1 MGRVK
6 NSLNESEVAELLAM
20 KGEFLQH
27 REETAELRGEVDD
40 LRKDVHG
47 IGLKQDTMVSV
58 MDGVQKA
65 VSSLNTQLA
74 AMADVLKSLSNP
86 DASTSAHPGQPAAEQ
101 QQVHKEA
108 NAPEDRPLTAELR
121 KRLEIVQAKTC

>member
-1 MGRVK
+1 MGRGK
-6 NSLNESEVAELLAM
+6 ASLDESEIAELLAM

-27 REETAELRGEVDD
+27 RDETAELRGEVDA

-47 IGLKQDTMVSV
+47 IGLKQDNMVSV

-74 AMADVLKSLSNP
+74 TMADVLKALSAP
-86 DASTSAHPGQPAAEQ
+86 GASTSSPSGQLVPDHQQANKEPA
-101 QQVHKEA
+101 
-108 NAPEDRPLTAELR
+108 APEDRPLTEEL
-121 KRLEIVQAKTC
+121 